1 MKVLCVDDDAN
12 ARTVYH
18 GLRKILPGDEISVV
32 NSGEEAIAV
41 VEKEHFDVIISDL
54 QMREKSGIDVLRF
67 VKKIDL
73 TTEVIIVTGYGSID
87 SAVEAMQL
95 GARDFIEKPINILL
109 LIEKINKIRDYQFRL
124 REVEEYRQAKEIVE
138 EQAGREAHELE
149 KRLQQMQTAI
159 NESILV
165 LEQLDGRA
173 DAAAVEA
180 IMAKLTPF
188 KLSTDKF

>member
-18 GLRKILPGDEISVV
+18 GLRKVLPDDEISVV

-73 TTEVIIVTGYGSID
+73 TTEVIIVTGFGSID

-109 LIEKINKIRDYQFRL
+109 LIEKINKIREYQFRL

-138 EQAGREAHELE
+138 EQAGRETHELE
-149 KRLQQMQTAI
+149 RRLQRMQAAI

-173 DAAAVEA
+173 DAAAVET

-188 KLSTDKF
+188 KL